1 MVVIQKAHLLRGALL
16 LVLSV
21 FAGGVFADV
30 STGQGMFHQAKDFS
44 LRDLNGEV
52 VTLTE
57 LQGDNVVLLFGTTWC
72 RHCQRAMVLLEE
84 LCTRYDQEG
93 TKFLF
98 VAVRQKEDV
107 VVDFYWGKAMTYDV
121 LLDTDG
127 IVSAMYGIRRVPTYV
142 FIDAAGM
149 TRFVGRLTPRTA
161 AKLISGQV
169 VVAEDAVEKG
179 LYARDYMKGRP
190 LPPDRARRF
199 IVRLDEKPELSKSMP
214 KAARSR
220 RGAEL
225 SRMVERIGGRIIY
238 NYGRWKNRIVVDID
252 PEKVE
257 RLRQLPGFKSV
268 TEDKKV
274 YALIADSAYQIR
286 ADYAWANAITGQGV
300 NVCVVDTGI
309 DYTHPDLINSVVKQY
324 HFADGNND
332 AMDDNGHGTH
342 VAGIIASQG
351 LMYRG
356 MSHDVALFGAKVLDY
371 SGSGYSSDV
380 VEGILWCVEE
390 GADVINLSVGE
401 GLYSETCDG
410 TEMAQA
416 VNEAVDAGV
425 VVVCASGNDGNPDK
439 MVSPACASKVIA
451 VGSVD
456 KIDSISSYSDG
467 GVELDV
473 VAPGGDQFGGDN
485 YPEIVAPFSTLV
497 AGDPLLCLYV
507 IGEEC
512 YDNYFTVEGGRFIR
526 AVGTSMAAPHVA
538 GAAALLLEENPSLT
552 PAQVKDV
559 LEQSA
564 DDLGAAG
571 WDNIYGWGRIN
582 IERALDILP
591 AQVGQLTI
599 TITDPNIA
607 GGFTVGKQF
616 AFRAQIDCLGGDGC
630 GSVDVH
636 AQFCEGTDCDDFVD
650 LMGATVLSSADDN
663 PVALGA
669 LSGITVETDAPI
681 LFDVETTRDV
691 SEQSYVKSVDPAEAV
706 VGSTLPSLYTS
717 DDLEEGDGLG
727 AIGEDVEK
735 VYEFVIPP
743 GEPNRLMVKMENYL
757 VLQWDDPPSG
767 WSIFT
772 SNPNGNEYHLID
784 ECIPISGGGGEP
796 PPPDCWFVTEDPTV
810 LEQLNPGGTN
820 HLRLSSFDVGLDDWL
835 MFNNIYVIVEYK
847 PDPDNDEVKSYYVK
861 IDLSGI
867 DPSAEVTAARLNVE
881 VVQPAVDAV
890 ADVYVVDNRL
900 SPGDSAELFHD
911 AADPD
916 YSGMINPI
924 KSFACGNEGTVSINV
939 KAAVDEALA
948 VNQESI
954 AFAIRERGSDQVFG
968 IGANGG
974 ESRPVLTISQRG
986 EPGDEPDPGGQTPPR
1001 VGPFDLVYDTV
1012 VVKDV
1017 SENEYSRTDGPGSAL
1032 IGSAIATE
1040 YSTGDLEPGSDMSA
1054 FGQDAE
1060 KVYEFEIPD
1069 GIIEE
1074 IRIRLENYLVLQWDD
1089 PPSGWYIFTSDPN
1102 GNEYHL
1108 IDECIPI
1115 SGGGGE
1121 PPPPDC
1127 WFVSSDPAVLAD
1139 LNPGGVNYIKLQ
1151 SHDVD
1156 EFDVLSLSQLEVIVR
1171 YQVDPDNDD
1180 INRYYMRF
1188 DVSSLALDSR
1198 IDSATLNLYV
1208 VGQGDGAVAQVN
1220 LVDSDYDPNTGAYT
1234 IYNAADADYSSLT
1247 NPIKTFL
1254 CESTGLR
1261 RINVKAAVEDAVE
1274 SGLSAVGFLIT
1285 EDNANALFTLA
1296 GSDSANPPM
1305 LDIHLKSEISSGHA
1319 QWDVVGDEG
1328 GRFTLRVLAE
1338 ASTGTAVFSDAVVI
1352 EVTDPNS
1359 PVIGEVDCFIGSQW
1373 QDCSEATY
1381 GDLLEKIRIEA
1392 SDPQG
1397 TPQVHLKL
1405 KNVSDDVLFVDDD
1418 VVYMGGVFQYAADLH
1433 IEDSGQWL
1441 IEVTASD
1448 DEGNTASKSVTWDVP
1463 WGTLWGYLVDP
1474 NAAIPVAEVGK
1485 GQSIDLTV
1493 GVQCL
1498 DAECSDVSVRANLRE
1513 PSQLKYDDG
1522 TAEDFGAIGSS
1533 DDYLAVEFTPED
1545 YPAMLKGTRFYIWD
1559 QQTMYPFEL
1568 HVWDD
1573 NGSAGAPGTDMIP
1586 PRMVK
1591 PVVPTS
1597 GDVQWFDIDLSDE
1610 DIVIES
1616 GSFYIGWK
1624 QLDDERI
1631 NQVGFDMGG
1640 TEYKRTWGWMSLMG
1654 GWFNL
1659 DSICQMGLD
1668 GFCGNI
1674 MIRALLGDEQYYRD
1688 TLPAAPGEE
1697 GFYTTD
1703 EKLKNCGDLG
1713 AGQDCEQTF
1722 RIHAVGAVGQSTNVH
1737 AVFTGRYSFSDTGH
1751 VRITILQP
1759 ASECH
1764 AANLDAVG
1772 LVDYGDFAVLAS
1784 QWLWGEPPL
1793 YADVNGDGAIGLE
1806 DLSMLA
1812 EYWLG
1817 NCQ

>member
-30 STGQGMFHQAKDFS
+30 SAGEGMSRQAKDFS
-44 LRDLNGEV
+44 LRNLNGEV
-52 VTLTE
+52 VTLSE
-57 LQGDNVVLLFGTTWC
+57 LRGDNVVLLFGTTWC
-72 RHCQRAMVLLEE
+72 RHCQREMVLLEE
-84 LCTRYDQEG
+84 LCKRYGQEG
-93 TKFLF
+93 TRFLF
-98 VAVRQKEDV
+98 VAMRQKEDV

-149 TRFVGRLTPRTA
+149 TRFVGRMTASVA

-169 VVAEDAVEKG
+169 VVAEDAVANG

-309 DYTHPDLINSVVKQY
+309 DYTHPDLINRVVKQY
-324 HFADGNND
+324 NFADGNSD
-332 AMDDNGHGTH
+332 AMDGNGHGTH

-356 MSHDVALFGAKVLDY
+356 MSYDVALFAAKVLDD
-371 SGSGYSSDV
+371 SGSGYESDV
-380 VEGILWCVEE
+380 AAGIQWCVQE
-390 GADVINLSVGE
+390 GADVINLSLGE

-425 VVVCASGNDGNPDK
+425 VVVCASGNDGNPDAI
-439 MVSPACASKVIA
+439 VSPACASKVIA

-473 VAPGGDQFGGDN
+473 VAPGGDQFGGEN

-497 AGDPLLCLYV
+497 SGDPLLCMYYL
-507 IGEEC
+507 GEQC
-512 YDNYFTVEGGRFIR
+512 YDNYFVVEGGRFIR

-564 DDLGAAG
+564 DDLGAVG

-582 IERALDILP
+582 VERALDILP
-591 AQVGQLTI
+591 AQVGELTI
-599 TITDPNIA
+599 AITDPNIA
-607 GGFTVGKQF
+607 DGFTVGEQF
-616 AFRAQIDCLGGDGC
+616 AFGAQIDCLGGDGC

-636 AQFCEGTDCDDFVD
+636 AQFCEGTDCNDFVD
-650 LMGATVLSSADDN
+650 LVGATVLSSADDN

-681 LFDVETTRDV
+681 LFDVATTRDV
-691 SEQSYVKSVDPAEAV
+691 SERSYVKSVDPVEAV

-727 AIGEDVEK
+727 AVGEDAEK

-743 GEPNRLMVKMENYL
+743 GEPNSFKVKMENYL
-757 VLQWDDPPSG
+757 VLHFSAPPFAGWMVELSEADGSG
-767 WSIFT
+767 L
-772 SNPNGNEYHLID
+772 GVVG
-784 ECIPISGGGGEP
+784 ECIPAEGGGGET
-796 PPPDCWFVTEDPTV
+796 PPPDCWFATEDPTV
-810 LEQLNPGGTN
+810 LGQLNPGGTN
-820 HLRLSSFDVGLDDWL
+820 HLRLSSFDVGQDDWL

-847 PDPDNDEVKSYYVK
+847 LDPDNDEVKSYYVK

-890 ADVYVVDNRL
+890 ADVYLVDNRL
-900 SPGDSAELFHD
+900 SPEDSAELFHD
-911 AADPD
+911 AAGPD
-916 YSGMINPI
+916 YSGMVNPI
-924 KSFACGNEGTVSINV
+924 KSFACAGEGPVSINV
-939 KAAVDEALA
+939 KAAVDEALMA
-948 VNQESI
+948 NQESI
-954 AFAIRERGSDQVFG
+954 AFSIRERGSDQVFG

-974 ESRPVLTISQRG
+974 EDRPVLTISQRG
-986 EPGDEPDPGGQTPPR
+986 EPGGEPGPGGETPPQ

-1017 SENEYSRTDGPGSAL
+1017 SEDEYSRTDGPASAL

-1040 YSTGDLEPGSDMSA
+1040 YSTGDLEPDSGIGA
-1054 FGQDAE
+1054 FGEDAE

-1069 GIIEE
+1069 GVVEE

-1108 IDECIPI
+1108 IDDCIPI

-1127 WFVSSDPAVLAD
+1127 WFVSSDPNVLAD
-1139 LNPGGVNYIKLQ
+1139 LNPGGVSYIKLQ

-1156 EFDVLSLSQLEVIVR
+1156 TFDMLAFNQLEVIVR
-1171 YQVDPDNDD
+1171 YRVDPDNDD

-1188 DVSSLALDSR
+1188 DVSSLAADSR

-1208 VGQGDGAVAQVN
+1208 AGPGDDAVAQVN
-1220 LVDSDYDPNTGAYT
+1220 LVDSGYDPNTGAYT
-1234 IYNAADADYSSLT
+1234 IYNAPDADYSSLT

-1285 EDNANALFTLA
+1285 EDNENALFTLA

-1319 QWDVVGDEG
+1319 QWDVVSDEG

-1338 ASTGTAVFSDAVVI
+1338 ASTGTTVFSDAVVI
-1352 EVTDPNS
+1352 EVTDPDS

-1373 QDCSEATY
+1373 QDCSEASY

-1405 KNVSDDVLFVDDD
+1405 KNVSDDVVFVDDD
-1418 VVYMGGVFQYAADLH
+1418 AVYMGGVFQYTADLI

-1441 IEVTASD
+1441 IEATVSD
-1448 DEGNTASKSVTWDVP
+1448 DDGNTASKAVTWDVP

-1474 NAAIPVAEVGK
+1474 NAMTPVVEVGK
-1485 GQSIDLTV
+1485 GQSFDLTV

-1513 PSQLKYDDG
+1513 PLQLKYDDG
-1522 TAEDFGAIGSS
+1522 TAESYGEVGFSGGS
-1533 DDYLAVEFTPED
+1533 LAVEFTPDD
-1545 YPAMLKGTRFYIWD
+1545 YPATLKGTRFYIWD

-1568 HVWDD
+1568 HVWND
-1573 NGSAGAPGTDMIP
+1573 NGPDGAPGTDMIP

-1597 GDVQWFDIDLSDE
+1597 GDVEWFDIDLSDE
-1610 DIVIES
+1610 DIVIDS
-1616 GSFYIGWK
+1616 GSFYIGWT
-1624 QLDDERI
+1624 QWDIERI
-1631 NQVGFDMGG
+1631 NQVGFDMDG
-1640 TEYKRTWGWMSLMG
+1640 TEYKRTWGSSMF
-1654 GWFNL
+1654 GWLTL
-1659 DSICQMGLD
+1659 DFYCQF
-1668 GFCGNI
+1668 GFDDYCGNL
-1674 MIRALLGDEQYYRD
+1674 MIRALLGDEQYYSD

-1703 EKLKNCGDLG
+1703 EKIKNCGDLG

-1737 AVFTGRYSFSDTGH
+1737 AVFSGGYSFSDTGS
-1751 VRITILQP
+1751 VGITILQP
-1759 ASECH
+1759 ASDCH

-1772 LVDYGDFAVLAS
+1772 LVGHGDFAVFAS
-1784 QWLWGEPPL
+1784 QWPSGEPPL

-1806 DLSMLA
+1806 DVSMLA
-1812 EYWLG
+1812 EHWLG